1 MRVERIA
8 AWSNVMALIPA
19 GYCAYGTWV
28 LLHPSRP
35 VPYSAGASDMSL
47 RAVLVSLFA
56 AVALVIAA
64 SVLNFV
70 SAGRKRKNDL
80 PEGESQP
87 ANKPHRI
94 LEQSQVLGMLPI
106 YRQDLRVELL
116 DFHKGTTLDFTKT
129 TLFAKFSITCDDDTG
144 ITEMS
149 IVCQHGES
157 IYRGK
162 PLGGLSG
169 WIIKTPFH
177 NPQYPYKSFEEQP
190 LDTLS
195 LWRELQTS
203 GLKSGLMKTGWIGFV
218 IPKRPVSG
226 NQITS
231 FGVDISRPQYKQPYR
246 FRFRELTEQEDVNI
260 FDRAFRE
267 D

>member
-1 MRVERIA
+1 MEWFSARSKFSREIQTTWPIRLLLWGWISLACLSTLSLLFQQIPQHVPRWPWDVWLIGLLTISLIA
-8 AWSNVMALIPA
+8 LFEGAFRYTQKLKGIYNPLVLARGLSAL
-19 GYCAYGTWV
+19 
-28 LLHPSRP
+28 P
-35 VPYSAGASDMSL
+35 V
-47 RAVLVSLFA
+47 
-56 AVALVIAA
+56 
-64 SVLNFV
+64 
-70 SAGRKRKNDL
+70 
-80 PEGESQP
+80 
-87 ANKPHRI
+87 
-94 LEQSQVLGMLPI
+94 

-116 DFHKGTTLDFTKT
+116 DFHKGTTLDFTQT
-129 TLFAKFSITCDDDTG
+129 TIFAKLSITSADDTG
-144 ITEMS
+144 ITEMGLM
-149 IVCQHGES
+149 CQHGES
-157 IYRGK
+157 VYRGK
-162 PLGGLSG
+162 PLSGLSG

-226 NQITS
+226 SQITS

-246 FRFRELTEQEDVNI
+246 FRFRELTEQEDVTI